1 MIAGL
6 VIRRYFCG
14 DQPLSN
20 RYQIQ
25 STGWVIKA
33 GFRYQARLM
42 MGKGRDG

>member
-33 GFRYQARLM
+33 GFRYQATLITTES
-42 MGKGRDG
+42 RDR